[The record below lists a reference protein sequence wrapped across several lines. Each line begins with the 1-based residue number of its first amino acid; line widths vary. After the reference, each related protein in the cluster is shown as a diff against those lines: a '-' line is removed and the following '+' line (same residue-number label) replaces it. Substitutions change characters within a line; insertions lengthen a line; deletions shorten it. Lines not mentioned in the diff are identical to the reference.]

1 MKNVWKILTILIV
14 RKNFGVS
21 HANLPKYGFSFIYVQ
36 ITVGFKQQTY
46 CLAKFSWLLHIDPN
60 YSPNICSN

>member
-21 HANLPKYGFSFIYVQ
+21 HANLPKYGFFYLRANHSGI
-36 ITVGFKQQTY
+36 
-46 CLAKFSWLLHIDPN
+46 
-60 YSPNICSN
+60 